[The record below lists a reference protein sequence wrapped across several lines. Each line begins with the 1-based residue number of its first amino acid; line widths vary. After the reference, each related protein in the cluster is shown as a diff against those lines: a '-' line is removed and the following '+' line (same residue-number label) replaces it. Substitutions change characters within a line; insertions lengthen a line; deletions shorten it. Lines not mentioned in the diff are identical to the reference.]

1 MSFASDPLLPKKT
14 FDMGTGARASS
25 RSASSA
31 GTSVAIDENE
41 W

>member
-14 FDMGTGARASS
+14 FDIGTGAQRDQPLGEQ
-25 RSASSA
+25 R
-31 GTSVAIDENE
+31 GPSVAIDENE